1 MYLPRD
7 SFPFRNSMLNDFY
20 FLISLYMKYLGIWF
34 DRVHLRKR
42 IDSYRS
48 ICGSDA
54 VGRLYTELHYSRN
67 GIHGVSY
74 RNITKR
80 KYCYCNIL
88 FLSTLL
94 KKYWILIRITLKNS
108 HFLETIQTLQLLIT
122 QNLCRI
128 IYR

>member
-7 SFPFRNSMLNDFY
+7 SFPFRNNMLNDFY

-34 DRVHLRKR
+34 DRAHLTRER
-42 IDSYRS
+42 GSIVIDQFVRLMRLADYIRSYTTR
-48 ICGSDA
+48 
-54 VGRLYTELHYSRN
+54 